1 MTNVGFLLIL
11 PSIFWAGSIE
21 RSCKADVQRL
31 ICIHAL
37 MPDAKHALVM
47 QLELAASRI
56 LIELQF
62 HQNSN
67 YIGGPK
73 AHSS

>member
-1 MTNVGFLLIL
+1 
-11 PSIFWAGSIE
+11 
-21 RSCKADVQRL
+21 
-31 ICIHAL
+31 